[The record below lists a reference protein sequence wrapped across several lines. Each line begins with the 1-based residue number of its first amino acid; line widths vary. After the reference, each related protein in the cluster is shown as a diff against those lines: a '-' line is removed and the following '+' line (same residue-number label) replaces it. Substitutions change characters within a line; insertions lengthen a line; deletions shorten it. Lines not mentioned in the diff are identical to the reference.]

1 MLFNGCKLGKAWLI
15 HHIQD
20 CQKAAWKH
28 HHKFECETFQS
39 LVDADGEASLQMTDM
54 RLVIRLLR
62 LHANE
67 RISDAELTE
76 FLSLPSY
83 REAVTK

>member
-1 MLFNGCKLGKAWLI
+1 M
-15 HHIQD
+15 
-20 CQKAAWKH
+20 
-28 HHKFECETFQS
+28 
-39 LVDADGEASLQMTDM
+39 VDAGAEAPLQMTDM
-54 RLVIRLLR
+54 RFVIRLLR

-67 RISDAELTE
+67 RISNTELTE